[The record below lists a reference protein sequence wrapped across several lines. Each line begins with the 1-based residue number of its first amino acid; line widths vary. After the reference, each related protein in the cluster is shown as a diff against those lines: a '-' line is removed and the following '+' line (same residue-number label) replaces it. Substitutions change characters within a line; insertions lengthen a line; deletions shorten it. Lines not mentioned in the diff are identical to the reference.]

1 MSKPQD
7 QGQRTREGQSSGFLL
22 KKPVLWSVSAVLYVT
37 GVAFLLLLNG
47 QYFTNGVCALI
58 SMVFSLAA
66 WLRATE
72 TFKGRVFSMSMLL
85 LYVVSITFIVA
96 MLPSWFHEQ
105 KRFNQRGQVPIELK
119 RPVAV
124 ADRAHKCLASLLS
137 RHRRPPVLLLVH
149 VCGSGLPQLHP
160 SGLTEVVKLSLNKV
174 TS

>member
-1 MSKPQD
+1 MEEEIMSKPQD

-72 TFKGRVFSMSMLL
+72 TFKGRVFSMFMLL

-105 KRFNQRGQVPIELK
+105 KRFNQRGQLPIELK

-124 ADRAHKCLASLLS
+124 VVLRDRAGHARAVDQAIGCVETISKA
-137 RHRRPPVLLLVH
+137 
-149 VCGSGLPQLHP
+149 G
-160 SGLTEVVKLSLNKV
+160 
-174 TS
+174 